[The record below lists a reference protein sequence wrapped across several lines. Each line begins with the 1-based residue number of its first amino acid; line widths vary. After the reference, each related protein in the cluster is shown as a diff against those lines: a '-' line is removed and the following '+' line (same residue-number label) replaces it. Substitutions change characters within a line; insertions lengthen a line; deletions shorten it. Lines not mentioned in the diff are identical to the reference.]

1 MIESFQ
7 EQIEKKADSELAD
20 IIIDSHRYQNEFIDL
35 AELEIKKRNIPLD
48 SILELRIKNLKIQDE
63 NLSIGDKGSPFW
75 ISIGFIGSLLG
86 GIFSIFLGYSYAF
99 SKRKNSIGKEFYVY
113 DQSTRKYGTIMF
125 YLGLSIF
132 GLILIR
138 TIFK

>member
-1 MIESFQ
+1 MVESFQ
-7 EQIEKKADSELAD
+7 EQIEKKTDTELAD
-20 IIIDSHRYQNEFIDL
+20 IIIDSHRYQKEFIDL
-35 AELEIKKRNIPLD
+35 AELEIKKRNIPID

-75 ISIGFIGSLLG
+75 ISVGFIGSILG

-125 YLGLSIF
+125 YLGLTIF
-132 GLILIR
+132 GLILISK
-138 TIFK
+138 IFK